1 MLAVGNSIY
10 SLGDNATLETETNLV
25 LNWYR
30 INEMKSNDDNCH
42 LLNQVTVIIEATNSV
57 DLIDAKIDKNLDLNE
72 RVK

>member
-10 SLGDNATLETETNLV
+10 SLRNDATLETETNLV
-25 LNWYR
+25 LNGFR

-57 DLIDAKIDKNLDLNE
+57 DLIDAKI
-72 RVK
+72 VKT